1 MEKWSCCLGGYAN
14 SLTSVI
20 CWIIAFCNNFGSST
34 AIKTGS
40 ETAKTNFAPLCGKK
54 ENSLSDPEVRWRKKA
69 PILPIKEDEGRD
81 EKKNDIFETS
91 LT

>member
-1 MEKWSCCLGGYAN
+1 MEKWSFCLSGYAN

-34 AIKTGS
+34 ARKTGS

-69 PILPIKEDEGRD
+69 PFLPIKEDEGRD
-81 EKKNDIFETS
+81 DKKNDIFETS

>member
-1 MEKWSCCLGGYAN
+1 MEKWSCCLSGHAN

-40 ETAKTNFAPLCGKK
+40 ETAKTNCAALWKK
-54 ENSLSDPEVRWRKKA
+54 ENSLSGPEVRWRKKA
-69 PILPIKEDEGRD
+69 PFLPIKEDEGRD
-81 EKKNDIFETS
+81 EKKKNDIFETS